1 MQRQPRQL
9 PSEKLS
15 NRAAS
20 PHGHAQWLL
29 FGNRPIRR
37 GPPASSS
44 AMGQKASMRSTPKN
58 GLLQTIGLRQP
69 EEHFDYITPRTSKLQ
84 TPEGRRW
91 ARTTKVEERGFG
103 SSERGERVE
112 WAGRVPCP
120 VKSITLLVKTV
131 QRQHKAVLPSKPHRL
146 LSRDLRVG
154 ISRTAKHHQRSSR
167 SQNPGQVVAVLGWV
181 GQLVHHDKYLQRE
194 TRKHNL
200 FMSLVVDSGS
210 CFVNIL
216 MLR

>member
-1 MQRQPRQL
+1 M
-9 PSEKLS
+9 S

-20 PHGHAQWLL
+20 PQSHTQWLL

-44 AMGQKASMRSTPKN
+44 AMGSPRAALPQK

-91 ARTTKVEERGFG
+91 ARTKKVEGRGFG
-103 SSERGERVE
+103 RAQRGERVE
-112 WAGRVPCP
+112 KARRFHCP
-120 VKSITLLVKTV
+120 FKSITLLMKTV
-131 QRQHKAVLPSKPHRL
+131 QRRRRAVLPSKPHCL
-146 LSRDLRVG
+146 VSRDLRVG
-154 ISRTAKHHQRSSR
+154 ISGAAQQHQRSSR
-167 SQNPGQVVAVLGWV
+167 SQDPGQVVAVLGWV
-181 GQLVHHDKYLQRE
+181 GQLMHHDKYLQRE
-194 TRKHNL
+194 TRNHNL

-210 CFVNIL
+210 CFF
-216 MLR
+216 